1 MLQHLHDCFFFP
13 YIFVFLTFTMGGY
26 ESEHEHSIEVPR
38 HGIAIPGVF
47 FLSGKVPWS
56 VCILK
61 SIGSE

>member
-47 FLSGKVPWS
+47 FSFW
-56 VCILK
+56 K
-61 SIGSE
+61 SSMECMYPEIDRF